1 VGATAEEM
9 PTSKMAEA
17 NDKILSSPR
26 DSTPKT
32 TQDMHQSPSELRS
45 ATPRPGLPT
54 VKKNALLSM
63 GGTVICF
70 VITVIVIAL

>member
-1 VGATAEEM
+1 VGATAEEI
-9 PTSKMAEA
+9 PTSKMAET

-54 VKKNALLSM
+54 V
-63 GGTVICF
+63 
-70 VITVIVIAL
+70 